1 MEIDKITLENIIKN
15 AEITLYE
22 NDSYLINNYPEEATY
37 NSKEYSHVGERAI
50 VFRFGHY
57 LDLLFSE
64 FINQNT
70 EIQNLKNHYS
80 IDVEYNRN
88 GLKPKH
94 LAGIG
99 NVYPD
104 LIIHHRGDNE
114 DNLLVIEFKGW
125 WQLRNQDLNSLN
137 TTGNLPNKTTINQ
150 DITKILA
157 FIKNEEYN
165 YKFGLF
171 ILITK
176 KGFVYEWKNINDI
189 CNRT

>member
-1 MEIDKITLENIIKN
+1 MGIDEIALEKIIKN
-15 AEITLYE
+15 AEKTLYE
-22 NDSYLINNYPEEATY
+22 NDFYLINTYPDEATY
-37 NSKEYSHVGERAI
+37 NSKEYFHVGERAI

-64 FINQNT
+64 FIEQNT
-70 EIQNLKNHYS
+70 ETQNLKNYYS

-88 GLKPKH
+88 GLSPKH
-94 LAGIG
+94 LQGIG

-125 WQLRNQDLNSLN
+125 WQLTNQELNNLKI
-137 TTGNLPNKTTINQ
+137 TDKLPNKQTINN
-150 DITKILA
+150 DIIKITS
-157 FIKNEEYN
+157 FIKDEEYN

-176 KGFVYEWKNINDI
+176 DGFVYEWKNIKDI
-189 CNRT
+189 CNRP